1 MKQTTRLGLAMIG
14 PCPCCLNLTGQ
25 FQLSKMAAQLSEAQI
40 GLVIWLDC
48 VVTVEGIPS
57 LQVHAGKKPQK
68 SDLIWL

>member
-1 MKQTTRLGLAMIG
+1 MAVVGSLLCSLIG
-14 PCPCCLNLTGQ
+14 GIGQ

-48 VVTVEGIPS
+48 DVTAEGIPR
-57 LQVHAGKKPQK
+57 LQVHAGKITQK